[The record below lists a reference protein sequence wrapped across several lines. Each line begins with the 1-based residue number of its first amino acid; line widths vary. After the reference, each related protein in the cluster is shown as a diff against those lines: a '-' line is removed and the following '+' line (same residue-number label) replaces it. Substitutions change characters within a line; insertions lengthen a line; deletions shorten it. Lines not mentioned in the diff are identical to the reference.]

1 MAKFI
6 RVIPWLDE
14 KVFNNQLSKLEKRQ
28 GKINVD
34 IDDSDI
40 NKVTQGINRLN
51 NASNNTNT
59 IFSKLKNTLK
69 DTFSHGKLAMTGY
82 LLALNEINKAG
93 KQAKETIEGLDSVV
107 TDLSIAMNDSRDKAY
122 DYLNTL
128 NRQAK
133 ELKVTTETVAKAS
146 DDWLRSGRTI
156 SETNTLVRDST
167 VLSVLGQIES
177 ADATK
182 YLTAITNAYRL
193 SAEDTIDVVSRLT
206 YVDGLSA
213 SSAGGLAQSL
223 SKTASAAQMAGV
235 EIDALIGYV
244 AAIKDVTQAEDSE
257 IGNALKGIFARFNNI
272 KVSKFIDDETGEA
285 LNDVEKTLDEVGI
298 KMRNVN
304 GSFIDNQI
312 IIDQLGKSWNS
323 FDDTQQRAIATAAA
337 GTHRYNAFIALMQNY
352 DKAVK
357 YAEASLNS
365 SGTALEKY
373 ERSYLDSLEAKQAA
387 LQASFESMIINS
399 DFDEAYSGIIEATT
413 ALVDFINQTNL
424 LKGALTGLT
433 VSGALK
439 GFTVLKSGIME
450 AYVSLNQ
457 FKQALDIT
465 KQANISTQQFDRLLL
480 LTNGLSSSQLKLIVS
495 SKALSLQQKELLLV
509 NSGLSREEAKL
520 QLQTWGLSTAQ
531 TGLITSTVSLK
542 SAMSALKSTMLA
554 NPLIVVAAGISAAT
568 MAWNSYKQKL
578 EEMRQ
583 ATQDATNTY
592 KDSASSIEDYV
603 SKYQDLRQA
612 LIAAKGDEQETYNIK
627 QQLLELQTELNNTYG
642 EEYGRLN
649 LLTSAYEDQ
658 TEAIKA
664 YNAELAKSYLNEN
677 VAGIKDATKQMTKER
692 HYNLSGIMYQGS
704 VEADALREIADKY
717 SSISILEGTD
727 GTFTVH
733 INADAQS
740 ANETINSFM
749 DDLREK
755 AKELGNESLFDD
767 VFTYSSAELNRSQKI
782 LDEFADTYKQ
792 SLMAEIVT
800 DDGRAEIY
808 NQALQAVEQYNDA
821 VAKSENPYDDENV
834 SKARR
839 NLESIKE
846 EIQNNIDEWG
856 KYSAVTDDLFNQ
868 ADTRLIDF
876 NNELKSNKDLLA
888 DMDSLSGYSDV
899 DLKAFNPGDNGAF
912 DRLKKSAEEY
922 DLSVNE
928 LIETL
933 RQFGIIQ
940 DVVESNGESAYQE
953 SILSISSTID
963 QLNTKLK
970 PAMDSLESAWNNIF
984 TDDGFTLENI
994 DLSTFESIKSKLDE
1008 MAELGLEVDTS
1019 SFEDFVT
1026 VLNNTDS
1033 TAERVKDAFDRLATS
1048 IVGAGVSG
1056 IEDFQLLKDTLQE
1069 MGVQNFEMVALEE
1082 LIKNTEALKAAGL
1095 DLVNAT
1101 DVQIQAFA
1109 EEMVSAENAAQAYN
1123 LLLYAK
1129 ELCSLQDMNTA
1140 GEVANL
1146 KTLAENAGITG
1157 NVIIWLTELE
1167 QIYQEIASGLLDPSN
1182 PMAINGKLI
1191 RAAMLKGL
1199 IDGAATEIKF
1209 SGNEVDYKPLT
1220 KTAGKAGKE
1229 AGKEAGKSYKDKL
1242 KDELSG
1248 LGDVLNYIN
1257 DIIGDQIDLLG
1268 DQKDAAVDALNAE
1281 KEAAE
1286 AALQAQIDLVE
1297 AQIDAIEKQIEAKKK
1312 EIDKI
1317 KEAREERQRE
1327 IDLQKKQFE
1336 LLRMQNQKTSLIYK
1350 GEPGQFVYETD
1361 TQGIRDARESLEEAK
1376 ENIYIAGIE
1385 KEISLLEDEISNL
1398 EDVID
1403 SLNNQIEASNK
1414 YYDDLIKSAENYYDG
1429 LIKNLEDYQNRW
1441 KEIGEI
1447 EEQAKIQVKLKE
1459 LGITTEDILN
1469 MSEDAFNSFKQ
1480 QYLAIL
1486 TEMYSGEQD
1495 MIQAIND
1502 VANGIDVTTL
1512 TEGLNQTKENIDN
1525 LNEADFNS
1533 VSTGLNDISDGMGNV
1548 GTSASSA
1555 SESTSSVSSDLQ
1567 EMNTN
1572 AEGLD
1577 TKLSN
1582 ISSALN
1588 DIPTSEKF
1596 NELATSFTNL
1606 GTAIQSVA
1614 DALGI
1619 SGEDSV
1625 SGLVTALTELG
1636 SFSLSGEKGE
1646 GGIIEQFQN
1655 LKTAVDDVTSA
1666 INGGGSTG
1674 ESASATNAPGARTGS
1689 SMGTGNSTAGGGSG
1703 LTGAIKEIGTTT
1715 DETIGSGGENEGTDS
1730 RGSEGEGVLGKFGQF
1745 KSAVEEV
1752 TKAIG
1757 TGEDEESGEEG
1768 ATSLISALQLHY
1780 EKAEETLPEVKNM
1793 FEELLAKILE
1803 CVSALGELAGAM
1815 SALGGEGFA
1824 FGTIGTGFASGTD
1837 PKASFTTTVG
1847 KAFAKGTDRFK
1858 GLDKD
1863 TLALRSEYNQSELT
1877 MYPDGKIELTNSPNL
1892 KVLPKNTKIFNEKQT
1907 QEMLNNK
1914 GTVVGNAYADGNAV
1928 LEKPSR
1934 FDNMRDLQPGDRMYD
1949 LLQKW
1954 NAYFEKNDHSFIEPV
1969 NAIQKNTEE
1978 IARNISNVNTNNIQR
1993 SVNIGD
1999 INITCPG
2006 VTSNEVAKQITTE
2019 LHKQIGG
2026 IALEALQE
2034 SHITR

>member
-1 MAKFI
+1 MIFKTLSEVGRLLESFNI
-6 RVIPWLDE
+6 SSTKVGE
-14 KVFNNQLSKLEKRQ
+14 VFNSLTEAQQKLVLSGNLLTEQQKRIIV
-28 GKINVD
+28 G
-34 IDDSDI
+34 
-40 NKVTQGINRLN
+40 
-51 NASNNTNT
+51 NTNLSMSEAGVIT
-59 IFSKLKNTLK
+59 TTEGVVLSEEKATVS
-69 DTFSHGKLAMTGY
+69 TFSL
-82 LLALNEINKAG
+82 
-93 KQAKETIEGLDSVV
+93 
-107 TDLSIAMNDSRDKAY
+107 
-122 DYLNTL
+122 
-128 NRQAK
+128 
-133 ELKVTTETVAKAS
+133 
-146 DDWLRSGRTI
+146 
-156 SETNTLVRDST
+156 
-167 VLSVLGQIES
+167 
-177 ADATK
+177 
-182 YLTAITNAYRL
+182 
-193 SAEDTIDVVSRLT
+193 
-206 YVDGLSA
+206 
-213 SSAGGLAQSL
+213 SSAFKGLATSL
-223 SKTASAAQMAGV
+223 
-235 EIDALIGYV
+235 
-244 AAIKDVTQAEDSE
+244 
-257 IGNALKGIFARFNNI
+257 GI
-272 KVSKFIDDETGEA
+272 T
-285 LNDVEKTLDEVGI
+285 
-298 KMRNVN
+298 
-304 GSFIDNQI
+304 
-312 IIDQLGKSWNS
+312 
-323 FDDTQQRAIATAAA
+323 
-337 GTHRYNAFIALMQNY
+337 
-352 DKAVK
+352 
-357 YAEASLNS
+357 
-365 SGTALEKY
+365 
-373 ERSYLDSLEAKQAA
+373 
-387 LQASFESMIINS
+387 
-399 DFDEAYSGIIEATT
+399 TT
-413 ALVDFINQTNL
+413 ALGVIT
-424 LKGALTGLT
+424 GALASIAVGAIAYKKWAEYQEELRQSAVDASNTLT
-433 VSGALK
+433 EQTKSVESYVERYKELQTALK
-439 GFTVLKSGIME
+439 
-450 AYVSLNQ
+450 N
-457 FKQALDIT
+457 
-465 KQANISTQQFDRLLL
+465 
-480 LTNGLSSSQLKLIVS
+480 
-495 SKALSLQQKELLLV
+495 
-509 NSGLSREEAKL
+509 
-520 QLQTWGLSTAQ
+520 
-531 TGLITSTVSLK
+531 
-542 SAMSALKSTMLA
+542 
-554 NPLIVVAAGISAAT
+554 
-568 MAWNSYKQKL
+568 
-578 EEMRQ
+578 
-583 ATQDATNTY
+583 
-592 KDSASSIEDYV
+592 
-603 SKYQDLRQA
+603 
-612 LIAAKGDEQETYNIK
+612 AKGDEQAVYSIK
-627 QQLLELQTELNNTYG
+627 QDLLTLQNELNDTFG
-642 EEYGRLN
+642 EEYGKLN
-649 LLTSAYEDQ
+649 LVTDAYKDQ
-658 TEAIKA
+658 TEAIKQ
-664 YNAELAKSYLNEN
+664 YNKELAKSYLNEN
-677 VAGIKDATKQMTKER
+677 ESAINTAKSKMESNN
-692 HYNLSGIMYQGS
+692 HYNLTYTGEILNSDRGS
-704 VEADALREIADKY
+704 ILKEIAESYKDRGV
-717 SSISILEGTD
+717 SILDELGD
-727 GTFTVH
+727 GSYAQFSIH
-733 INADAQS
+733 LNANAEDAQDV
-740 ANETINSFM
+740 INDFM
-749 DDLREK
+749 NDIREK
-755 AKELGNESLFDD
+755 AIELNDEDLFADVLEISSSSLNESKNIINEYGD
-767 VFTYSSAELNRSQKI
+767 I
-782 LDEFADTYKQ
+782 YKKALL
-792 SLMAEIVT
+792 SEIAT
-800 DDGRAEIY
+800 NDGLSNGY
-808 NQALQAVEQYNDA
+808 NQITQAVESYNEAILKSEDPYNDDNVKNA
-821 VAKSENPYDDENV
+821 WNNLQTIKQGIEENV
-834 SKARR
+834 
-839 NLESIKE
+839 
-846 EIQNNIDEWG
+846 DVWG
-856 KYSAVTDDLFNQ
+856 KYESVTTEAFEQANDSAYSFYQTMQNDDSISKLTN
-868 ADTRLIDF
+868 DLRGLSKIDL
-876 NNELKSNKDLLA
+876 ESMASDGA
-888 DMDSLSGYSDV
+888 EDS
-899 DLKAFNPGDNGAF
+899 F
-912 DRLKKSAEEY
+912 DKLCKYANDYGLE
-922 DLSVNE
+922 
-928 LIETL
+928 
-933 RQFGIIQ
+933 IQ
-940 DVVESNGESAYQE
+940 DVIDLLIKLGVIQGQIADESQNPDKTD
-953 SILSISSTID
+953 ILSISSTID
-963 QLNTKLK
+963 ELNTKLK

-984 TDDGFTLENI
+984 TDDGFTLENVDI
-994 DLSTFESIKSKLDE
+994 STFESIKSKLDE
-1008 MAELGLEVDTS
+1008 MSKLGLEVDTS
-1019 SFEDFVT
+1019 SFENFVT
-1026 VLNNTDS
+1026 VLNDTDS
-1033 TAERVKDAFDRLATS
+1033 TAEQVKDAFDDLATS
-1048 IVGAGVSG
+1048 IVDAGVSG

-1082 LIKNTEALKAAGL
+1082 LVKNTEALKAAGL

-1182 PMAINGKLI
+1182 PMGITLKLA

-1220 KTAGKAGKE
+1220 KAAGK

-1533 VSTGLNDISDGMGNV
+1533 VSTGLNDVSDGIGNV

-1555 SESTSSVSSDLQ
+1555 SEGTSSVSSDLQ

-1655 LKTAVDDVTSA
+1655 LKSAVDDVTSA

-1780 EKAEETLPEVKNM
+1780 EKAGETLPEVKNM

-1815 SALGGEGFA
+1815 SSLGGEGFA
-1824 FGTIGTGFASGTD
+1824 FGTVGTGFASGTD

-1847 KAFAKGTDRFK
+1847 KAFAKGTGRFK
-1858 GLDKD
+1858 GLPKD
-1863 TLALRSEYNQSELT
+1863 EKNALRSEYGQPELT
-1877 MYPDGKIELTNSPNL
+1877 VYPDGTTELTTEPTMSD
-1892 KVLPKNTKIFNEKQT
+1892 LPKDTVIFNEEQT
-1907 QEMLNNK
+1907 KRIMSNK
-1914 GTVVGNAYADGNAV
+1914 GTVIGSAYADGNASV
-1928 LEKPSR
+1928 EKSSQ

>member
-1 MAKFI
+1 MIFKT
-6 RVIPWLDE
+6 
-14 KVFNNQLSKLEKRQ
+14 FNSDIDNISSKWGLFGKSFYDVSTDIEKRWN
-28 GKINVD
+28 NVSKTLQSTND
-34 IDDSDI
+34 YTLQNISNAWKMENSNPIKFLADDEVVSVLDRY
-40 NKVTQGINRLN
+40 NKALDSGAEATARFLN
-51 NASNNTNT
+51 SGTGNE
-59 IFSKLKNTLK
+59 FVDGFLK
-69 DTFSHGKLAMTGY
+69 DLDGAPATMDKYDAAMKKATTQQKAFSASTIATKTAV
-82 LLALNEINKAG
+82 LALNVAVSMG
-93 KQAKETIEGLDSVV
+93 
-107 TDLSIAMNDSRDKAY
+107 LSIALTALIKTITEVTRSEENMKDSARELGSEISNNVSSIEGYKKKIEELKGVLSDNSSSFDEVSQARVSLMEIQDELIDKFGTEKNVIEDITEAINGQTEALDELSRKSY
-122 DYLNTL
+122 Y
-128 NRQAK
+128 QAK
-133 ELKVTTETVAKAS
+133 NKFNEKTKGDKLT
-146 DDWLRSGRTI
+146 DWLTYG
-156 SETNTLVRDST
+156 ST
-167 VLSVLGQIES
+167 DDNRIQSKMDKMVSQMENS
-177 ADATK
+177 F
-182 YLTAITNAYRL
+182 YRL
-193 SAEDTIDVVSRLT
+193 
-206 YVDGLSA
+206 
-213 SSAGGLAQSL
+213 
-223 SKTASAAQMAGV
+223 
-235 EIDALIGYV
+235 
-244 AAIKDVTQAEDSE
+244 
-257 IGNALKGIFARFNNI
+257 
-272 KVSKFIDDETGEA
+272 
-285 LNDVEKTLDEVGI
+285 EKTG
-298 KMRNVN
+298 N
-304 GSFIDNQI
+304 
-312 IIDQLGKSWNS
+312 
-323 FDDTQQRAIATAAA
+323 DT
-337 GTHRYNAFIALMQNY
+337 F
-352 DKAVK
+352 
-357 YAEASLNS
+357 
-365 SGTALEKY
+365 
-373 ERSYLDSLEAKQAA
+373 DSLIQ
-387 LQASFESMIINS
+387 
-399 DFDEAYSGIIEATT
+399 
-413 ALVDFINQTNL
+413 
-424 LKGALTGLT
+424 
-433 VSGALK
+433 
-439 GFTVLKSGIME
+439 
-450 AYVSLNQ
+450 
-457 FKQALDIT
+457 
-465 KQANISTQQFDRLLL
+465 NIF
-480 LTNGLSSSQLKLIVS
+480 
-495 SKALSLQQKELLLV
+495 
-509 NSGLSREEAKL
+509 
-520 QLQTWGLSTAQ
+520 GLSTIDDDFYLSGSLKEIQEKLYGIQELSQDFDISTEFENSFTEISNDVDSLLSANQ
-531 TGLITSTVSLK
+531 ELYNQYVLWEKILTNDPNNQYDEQFNLINQAKKIYDDALKANDADAIQSASEKYAKVLSSAINLAMNNYDYDVADYFENIYPEMEQLFGEWKFKLNFEPNTDGLQDKVSIALNGLEGFSSEDILNFSFDTSTQDQIYAYGELNSVAEQYGLTLQQIINLLVQMGLIQ
-542 SAMSALKSTMLA
+542 
-554 NPLIVVAAGISAAT
+554 PE
-568 MAWNSYKQKL
+568 SYQQLVDKFG
-578 EEMRQ
+578 
-583 ATQDATNTY
+583 QDNIN
-592 KDSASSIEDYV
+592 KIAS
-603 SKYQDLRQA
+603 QDLVFAYQIKNVGDMTFEEFQA
-612 LIAAKGDEQETYNIK
+612 
-627 QQLLELQTELNNTYG
+627 
-642 EEYGRLN
+642 
-649 LLTSAYEDQ
+649 
-658 TEAIKA
+658 
-664 YNAELAKSYLNEN
+664 
-677 VAGIKDATKQMTKER
+677 
-692 HYNLSGIMYQGS
+692 
-704 VEADALREIADKY
+704 EI
-717 SSISILEGTD
+717 
-727 GTFTVH
+727 
-733 INADAQS
+733 
-740 ANETINSFM
+740 
-749 DDLREK
+749 
-755 AKELGNESLFDD
+755 
-767 VFTYSSAELNRSQKI
+767 QKI
-782 LDEFADTYKQ
+782 K
-792 SLMAEIVT
+792 
-800 DDGRAEIY
+800 
-808 NQALQAVEQYNDA
+808 
-821 VAKSENPYDDENV
+821 ENR
-834 SKARR
+834 K
-839 NLESIKE
+839 ES
-846 EIQNNIDEWG
+846 
-856 KYSAVTDDLFNQ
+856 
-868 ADTRLIDF
+868 
-876 NNELKSNKDLLA
+876 
-888 DMDSLSGYSDV
+888 V
-899 DLKAFNPGDNGAF
+899 DL
-912 DRLKKSAEEY
+912 
-922 DLSVNE
+922 
-928 LIETL
+928 
-933 RQFGIIQ
+933 
-940 DVVESNGESAYQE
+940 
-953 SILSISSTID
+953 LSISSTID

-994 DLSTFESIKSKLDE
+994 DLSTFEAIKSKLDE

-1019 SFEDFVT
+1019 SFENFVT
-1026 VLNNTDS
+1026 VLNDTDS
-1033 TAERVKDAFDRLATS
+1033 TAKQVKDAFDDLATS
-1048 IVGAGVSG
+1048 IVDAGVSG

-1082 LIKNTEALKAAGL
+1082 LVKNTEALKAAGL

-1220 KTAGKAGKE
+1220 KAAGKAGKD
-1229 AGKEAGKSYKDKL
+1229 AGKSYKDKL

-1297 AQIDAIEKQIEAKKK
+1297 AQIDAIEKQIETKKK

-1414 YYDDLIKSAENYYDG
+1414 YYEDLIKSTENYYDG

-1459 LGITTEDILN
+1459 LGITSEDVLN

-1480 QYLAIL
+1480 QYLSIL

-1582 ISSALN
+1582 ISSALAN
-1588 DIPTSEKF
+1588 MPDGT
-1596 NELATSFTNL
+1596 NLDGLATSFTNL
-1606 GTAIQSVA
+1606 GEAIKSVA
-1614 DALGI
+1614 DVLGV
-1619 SGEDSV
+1619 GEEGTIG
-1625 SGLVTALTELG
+1625 GLVSALSEI
-1636 SFSLSGEKGE
+1636 SNFSLENGEE
-1646 GGIIEQFQN
+1646 GNGIISQFNN
-1655 LKTAVDDVTSA
+1655 LKSAVDDVTSA
-1666 INGGGSTG
+1666 ISGGGTSAQSKDASNSSSPSMSAGNPGTG
-1674 ESASATNAPGARTGS
+1674 EG
-1689 SMGTGNSTAGGGSG
+1689 G
-1703 LTGAIKEIGTTT
+1703 LTGAIDSIKTTT
-1715 DETIGSGGENEGTDS
+1715 DNSLGSGGEKEGTGKENS
-1730 RGSEGEGVLGKFGQF
+1730 GQGEGVIGKFGQF
-1745 KSAVEEV
+1745 KSAVDAV
-1752 TKAIG
+1752 TTAIG
-1757 TGEDEESGEEG
+1757 TGEEGEGEI
-1768 ATSLISALQLHY
+1768 SLIGALQSHY

-1793 FEELLAKILE
+1793 FEELLLSIQA
-1803 CVSALGELAGAM
+1803 CANALGDMGGALSSM
-1815 SALGGEGFA
+1815 SGISVS
-1824 FGTIGTGFASGTD
+1824 TTGVGYSKG
-1837 PKASFTTTVG
+1837 TVG
-1847 KAFAKGTDRFK
+1847 KAFAKGTGKYK
-1858 GLDKD
+1858 GLPKD
-1863 TLALRSEYNQSELT
+1863 EKNALRSEYGQPELT
-1877 MYPDGKIELTNSPNL
+1877 VYPDGTTELTTEPTMSD
-1892 KVLPKNTKIFNEKQT
+1892 LPKDTVIFNEEQT
-1907 QEMLNNK
+1907 KRIMSNK
-1914 GTVVGNAYADGNAV
+1914 GTVIGNAYAEGNATV
-1928 LEKPSR
+1928 EKSSQ

-1949 LLQKW
+1949 MFQKW

>member
-1 MAKFI
+1 MIFKTINTDAKKLTEQFGLLNKSFQDI
-6 RVIPWLDE
+6 KKDFANGLGFKNSLFQTSISKTDYQSLQ
-14 KVFNNQLSKLEKRQ
+14 KFNSA
-28 GKINVD
+28 I
-34 IDDSDI
+34 
-40 NKVTQGINRLN
+40 
-51 NASNNTNT
+51 
-59 IFSKLKNTLK
+59 K
-69 DTFSHGKLAMTGY
+69 DTNDGLTKSQRITKAWNENMTGCSIAAKRMGND
-82 LLALNEINKAG
+82 LITGKKKISDVSNSMKTATASTKALGVAMNVFTNIGFMLAITAITKVVSELAQAQENATQAAKEATETYKSELDSIADYKQRLSELHEELKSGNLSYEETKTKRTELMTIQDELIQKFGTEKGAIESVTEAINGQIDALDNLNE
-93 KQAKETIEGLDSVV
+93 
-107 TDLSIAMNDSRDKAY
+107 KAY
-122 DYLNTL
+122 RDW
-128 NRQAK
+128 
-133 ELKVTTETVAKAS
+133 VAKADEQTFWNKLLPGGKSGLDQAIDYMETEKTVSFMDMQNANLS
-146 DDWLRSGRTI
+146 DELQEIQKEIDKTIQSKYNLEKSFATFNVTGTPDEIRTQLENIRQDYADISKRIFERKKLPSGMWDEYRK
-156 SETNTLVRDST
+156 EVFDSIDE
-167 VLSVLGQIES
+167 VLLKL
-177 ADATK
+177 D
-182 YLTAITNAYRL
+182 
-193 SAEDTIDVVSRLT
+193 
-206 YVDGLSA
+206 DGL
-213 SSAGGLAQSL
+213 
-223 SKTASAAQMAGV
+223 K
-235 EIDALIGYV
+235 
-244 AAIKDVTQAEDSE
+244 K
-257 IGNALKGIFARFNNI
+257 
-272 KVSKFIDDETGEA
+272 
-285 LNDVEKTLDEVGI
+285 
-298 KMRNVN
+298 
-304 GSFIDNQI
+304 
-312 IIDQLGKSWNS
+312 
-323 FDDTQQRAIATAAA
+323 
-337 GTHRYNAFIALMQNY
+337 H
-352 DKAVK
+352 
-357 YAEASLNS
+357 
-365 SGTALEKY
+365 
-373 ERSYLDSLEAKQAA
+373 
-387 LQASFESMIINS
+387 
-399 DFDEAYSGIIEATT
+399 
-413 ALVDFINQTNL
+413 
-424 LKGALTGLT
+424 
-433 VSGALK
+433 
-439 GFTVLKSGIME
+439 
-450 AYVSLNQ
+450 
-457 FKQALDIT
+457 
-465 KQANISTQQFDRLLL
+465 
-480 LTNGLSSSQLKLIVS
+480 
-495 SKALSLQQKELLLV
+495 
-509 NSGLSREEAKL
+509 
-520 QLQTWGLSTAQ
+520 
-531 TGLITSTVSLK
+531 
-542 SAMSALKSTMLA
+542 
-554 NPLIVVAAGISAAT
+554 
-568 MAWNSYKQKL
+568 
-578 EEMRQ
+578 
-583 ATQDATNTY
+583 
-592 KDSASSIEDYV
+592 
-603 SKYQDLRQA
+603 
-612 LIAAKGDEQETYNIK
+612 QETYQTYIEGMIKYDSEYSDEYANI
-627 QQLLELQTELNNTYG
+627 LQK
-642 EEYGRLN
+642 R
-649 LLTSAYEDQ
+649 
-658 TEAIKA
+658 
-664 YNAELAKSYLNEN
+664 AELESAQN
-677 VAGIKDATKQMTKER
+677 
-692 HYNLSGIMYQGS
+692 SGS
-704 VEADALREIADKY
+704 
-717 SSISILEGTD
+717 
-727 GTFTVH
+727 
-733 INADAQS
+733 
-740 ANETINSFM
+740 
-749 DDLREK
+749 
-755 AKELGNESLFDD
+755 
-767 VFTYSSAELNRSQKI
+767 
-782 LDEFADTYKQ
+782 
-792 SLMAEIVT
+792 
-800 DDGRAEIY
+800 
-808 NQALQAVEQYNDA
+808 
-821 VAKSENPYDDENV
+821 
-834 SKARR
+834 
-839 NLESIKE
+839 KE
-846 EIQNNIDEWG
+846 EIQKAKREFMDSINNAIIASDTDENIKKYFESLYPGLQAEFASWSFEFDLDVNKDNISDIANEIG
-856 KYSAVTDDLFNQ
+856 EKYSATDLLDMVNTEGEESFNK
-868 ADTRLIDF
+868 LID
-876 NNELKSNKDLLA
+876 
-888 DMDSLSGYSDV
+888 
-899 DLKAFNPGDNGAF
+899 KAIEYGVCTD
-912 DRLKKSAEEY
+912 KSAEEVQKLI
-922 DLSVNE
+922 DLLVKLEYVQGDIQGSNPTNE
-928 LIETL
+928 IDL
-933 RQFGIIQ
+933 
-940 DVVESNGESAYQE
+940 
-953 SILSISSTID
+953 LSISSTID

-994 DLSTFESIKSKLDE
+994 DLSTFEAIKSKLDE
-1008 MAELGLEVDTS
+1008 MSKLGLEVDTS
-1019 SFEDFVT
+1019 SFENFVT
-1026 VLNNTDS
+1026 VLNDTDS
-1033 TAERVKDAFDRLATS
+1033 TAEQVKDAFDDLATS
-1048 IVGAGVSG
+1048 IVDAGVSG

-1069 MGVQNFEMVALEE
+1069 MGVQNFEIVALEE

-1129 ELCSLQDMNTA
+1129 ELNNLAKMSTA
-1140 GEVANL
+1140 GEVAELQN
-1146 KTLAENAGITG
+1146 LAENAGITG

-1199 IDGAATEIKF
+1199 IDSAATEIKF
-1209 SGNEVDYKPLT
+1209 SGNEVDYKPLAKAAT
-1220 KTAGKAGKE
+1220 KAAGKAGKD
-1229 AGKEAGKSYKDKL
+1229 AGKSYKDKL
-1242 KDELSG
+1242 KDELSSI
-1248 LGDVLNYIN
+1248 GDVLNYIN

-1327 IDLQKKQFE
+1327 IDLQKKQYDF
-1336 LLRMQNQKTSLIYK
+1336 LRMQNQKIGLIYK

-1414 YYDDLIKSAENYYDG
+1414 YYEDLIKSTENYYDG

-1512 TEGLNQTKENIDN
+1512 TGGLNQTKENIDN

-1555 SESTSSVSSDLQ
+1555 SDKTSAVSTDLQ
-1567 EMNTN
+1567 ELSTN
-1572 AEGLD
+1572 ADGLD
-1577 TKLSN
+1577 TKISN
-1582 ISSALN
+1582 ISSALTN
-1588 DIPTSEKF
+1588 MPDGT
-1596 NELATSFTNL
+1596 NLDGLATSFTNL
-1606 GTAIQSVA
+1606 GEAIKSVA

-1655 LKTAVDDVTSA
+1655 LKTAVDEVTSA

-1674 ESASATNAPGARTGS
+1674 ESASATNASGVRTGS
-1689 SMGTGNSTAGGGSG
+1689 SMGTGNSTVGGGSG

-1715 DETIGSGGENEGTDS
+1715 DETIGSGGEGEGTGGKDS
-1730 RGSEGEGVLGKFGQF
+1730 GGEGVLGKFGQF

-1757 TGEDEESGEEG
+1757 TGEEESGEEG

-1780 EKAEETLPEVKNM
+1780 EKAEETLPEVNNM

-1815 SALGGEGFA
+1815 SSLGGEGFA
-1824 FGTIGTGFASGTD
+1824 FGTVGTGFSGGTD

-1914 GTVVGNAYADGNAV
+1914 GTVIGNAYADGNAV
-1928 LEKPSR
+1928 IEKSSR

-1949 LLQKW
+1949 MFQKW

-1978 IARNISNVNTNNIQR
+1978 IARSVSNVNTNNIQR

>member
-28 GKINVD
+28 GKIKVD

-93 KQAKETIEGLDSVV
+93 KQAKETIEELDGAV
-107 TDLSIAMNDSRDKAY
+107 TDLSIAMNGTRREGAE
-122 DYLNTL
+122 YLKTL
-128 NRQAK
+128 NQLAKDLKTSTKSVSDSADTFLRQGKTIA
-133 ELKVTTETVAKAS
+133 ETET
-146 DDWLRSGRTI
+146 LI
-156 SETNTLVRDST
+156 RDSL
-167 VLSVLGQIES
+167 VLSKVGKIES
-177 ADATK
+177 AEASD
-182 YLTAITNAYRL
+182 YLTSALNGYKLEAKDAI
-193 SAEDTIDVVSRLT
+193 SVIDKLT
-206 YVDGLSA
+206 AVDAVSA
-213 SSAGGLAQSL
+213 SEAGGLAL
-223 SKTASAAQMAGV
+223 SMSRTASAADMAGV
-235 EIDALIGYV
+235 SMSKLIGWLAV
-244 AAIKDVTQAEDSE
+244 VKETTRDSDEAVGNMVKSMLSRMNQVRAGKFVDAQTGENLNDMEKVLTKVGIAMRAANGQFISSEKILDELGKRFNEFDSVTQ
-257 IGNALKGIFARFNNI
+257 
-272 KVSKFIDDETGEA
+272 
-285 LNDVEKTLDEVGI
+285 
-298 KMRNVN
+298 
-304 GSFIDNQI
+304 
-312 IIDQLGKSWNS
+312 
-323 FDDTQQRAIATAAA
+323 RAVATALGGTYQYEKVITLLSNYSKSLEYTKVAEESA
-337 GTHRYNAFIALMQNY
+337 G
-352 DKAVK
+352 
-357 YAEASLNS
+357 S
-365 SGTALEKY
+365 SMRKFNE
-373 ERSYLDSLEAKQAA
+373 SYLNSLEAKQAA
-387 LQASFESMIINS
+387 LQASFESMVINS
-399 DFDEAYSGIIEATT
+399 EFDEVYSGIIEATT

-520 QLQTWGLSTAQ
+520 QLQLYGLSTAQ

-554 NPLIVVAAGISAAT
+554 NPFILVTAGISAAT

-627 QQLLELQTELNNTYG
+627 QQLLELQIELNNTYG

-717 SSISILEGTD
+717 SSISILDGTD

-755 AKELGNESLFDD
+755 AKELGNENLFDD

-821 VAKSENPYDDENV
+821 VAKSENPYDDGNV

-963 QLNTKLK
+963 QLNTQLK

-1019 SFEDFVT
+1019 SFENFVT
-1026 VLNNTDS
+1026 VLNDTDS
-1033 TAERVKDAFDRLATS
+1033 TAEQVKDAFDGLATS
-1048 IVGAGVSG
+1048 IVDAGVSG

-1082 LIKNTEALKAAGL
+1082 LVKNTEALKAAGL

-1101 DVQIQAFA
+1101 DVQIQAFV
-1109 EEMVSAENAAQAYN
+1109 EEMVSAENTAQAYN

-1220 KTAGKAGKE
+1220 KAAGKAGKD
-1229 AGKEAGKSYKDKL
+1229 AGKSYKDKL

-1286 AALQAQIDLVE
+1286 AALQAQIDLLE
-1297 AQIDAIEKQIEAKKK
+1297 AQIEGIEAQIEAKEK
-1312 EIDKI
+1312 EIEAI
-1317 KEAREERQRE
+1317 EEARKQRE
-1327 IDLQKKQFE
+1327 LDIAAQKAQYN
-1336 LLRMQNQKTSLIYK
+1336 LARMQSQRTRLIYK
-1350 GEPGQFVYETD
+1350 GEPGQMVYETD
-1361 TQGIRDARESLEEAK
+1361 TQGIRDAREEYDKAQ
-1376 ENIYIAGIE
+1376 ENLKINQIE

-1403 SLNNQIEASNK
+1403 SLNDQIEASNK
-1414 YYDDLIKSAENYYDG
+1414 YYEDLIKSTENYYDG

-1459 LGITTEDILN
+1459 LGITAEDVLN

-1480 QYLAIL
+1480 QYLSIL

-1555 SESTSSVSSDLQ
+1555 SEGTSSVSSDLQ

-1588 DIPTSEKF
+1588 GIPNSERF
-1596 NELATSFTNL
+1596 DELTNSFTNL

-1655 LKTAVDDVTSA
+1655 LKSAVYDVTSA

-1674 ESASATNAPGARTGS
+1674 ESASATNASGARTGS
-1689 SMGTGNSTAGGGSG
+1689 SMGTGNSTTGGGSG

-1715 DETIGSGGENEGTDS
+1715 DETIGSGGEGEGT
-1730 RGSEGEGVLGKFGQF
+1730 GGKESEGEGVLGKFGQF

-1757 TGEDEESGEEG
+1757 TGEEESGEEG

-1780 EKAEETLPEVKNM
+1780 EKAGETLPEVKNM

-1815 SALGGEGFA
+1815 SSLGGEGFA
-1824 FGTIGTGFASGTD
+1824 FGTVGTGFSSGTD

-1847 KAFAKGTDRFK
+1847 KAFAKGTGKYK
-1858 GLDKD
+1858 GLPKD
-1863 TLALRSEYNQSELT
+1863 EKNALRSEYGQPELT
-1877 MYPDGKIELTNSPNL
+1877 VYPDGTTELTTEPTMSD
-1892 KVLPKNTKIFNEKQT
+1892 LPKDTVIFNEEQT
-1907 QEMLNNK
+1907 KRIMSNK
-1914 GTVVGNAYADGNAV
+1914 GTVIGNAYAEGNASV
-1928 LEKPSR
+1928 EKSSR

-1978 IARNISNVNTNNIQR
+1978 IARSVSNVNTNNIQR

-2006 VTSNEVAKQITTE
+2006 VTSNEVAAQVSTE

-2026 IALEALQE
+2026 IALEVLQE

>member
-34 IDDSDI
+34 IDNSGI
-40 NKVTQGINRLN
+40 NKATQGINRLN
-51 NASNNTNT
+51 NVSNNTNT
-59 IFSKLKNTLK
+59 IFGKLKNTLK

-235 EIDALIGYV
+235 EIDTLIGYV

-285 LNDVEKTLDEVGI
+285 LNDVEKTLGEVGI

-337 GTHRYNAFIALMQNY
+337 GTHRYNTFIALMQNY

-373 ERSYLDSLEAKQAA
+373 ERSYLNSLEAKQAA

-399 DFDEAYSGIIEATT
+399 DFDEVYSGIIEATT

-457 FKQALDIT
+457 FKQALNIT

-520 QLQTWGLSTAQ
+520 QLQLYGLSTAQ

-554 NPLIVVAAGISAAT
+554 NTFIIVAASISAAT
-568 MAWNSYKQKL
+568 IAWNSYKQKL

-627 QQLLELQTELNNTYG
+627 QQLLELQIELNNTFG

-717 SSISILEGTD
+717 SSISILD

-755 AKELGNESLFDD
+755 AKELGNENLFDD

-856 KYSAVTDDLFNQ
+856 KYSTVTDDLFNQ

-899 DLKAFNPGDNGAF
+899 DLKAFNPGDNDAF

-940 DVVESNGESAYQE
+940 DVVESDGESAYQE

-984 TDDGFTLENI
+984 TTDKNGKEVFSLDDI

-1019 SFEDFVT
+1019 SFENFVT
-1026 VLNNTDS
+1026 VLNDTDS
-1033 TAERVKDAFDRLATS
+1033 TAEQVKDAFDDLATS
-1048 IVGAGVSG
+1048 IVDAGVSG

-1069 MGVQNFEMVALEE
+1069 MGVQNFEMVAFEE
-1082 LIKNTEALKAAGL
+1082 LVKNTEALKAAGL

-1191 RAAMLKGL
+1191 RATMLKGL

-1220 KTAGKAGKE
+1220 KAAGKAGKD
-1229 AGKEAGKSYKDKL
+1229 AGKSYKDKL
-1242 KDELSG
+1242 KDELSSI
-1248 LGDVLNYIN
+1248 GDVLNYIN

-1327 IDLQKKQFE
+1327 IDLQKKQYD
-1336 LLRMQNQKTSLIYK
+1336 LLRMQNQKIGLIYK
-1350 GEPGQFVYETD
+1350 GEPGQFVYTTSE
-1361 TQGIRDARESLEEAK
+1361 QGIRDSRESLEQAK

-1414 YYDDLIKSAENYYDG
+1414 YYDDLIKSAENY
-1429 LIKNLEDYQNRW
+1429 IVTRF
-1441 KEIGEI
+1441 
-1447 EEQAKIQVKLKE
+1447 VK
-1459 LGITTEDILN
+1459 T
-1469 MSEDAFNSFKQ
+1469 
-1480 QYLAIL
+1480 
-1486 TEMYSGEQD
+1486 
-1495 MIQAIND
+1495 
-1502 VANGIDVTTL
+1502 V
-1512 TEGLNQTKENIDN
+1512 
-1525 LNEADFNS
+1525 
-1533 VSTGLNDISDGMGNV
+1533 
-1548 GTSASSA
+1548 
-1555 SESTSSVSSDLQ
+1555 
-1567 EMNTN
+1567 
-1572 AEGLD
+1572 
-1577 TKLSN
+1577 
-1582 ISSALN
+1582 
-1588 DIPTSEKF
+1588 
-1596 NELATSFTNL
+1596 
-1606 GTAIQSVA
+1606 
-1614 DALGI
+1614 
-1619 SGEDSV
+1619 
-1625 SGLVTALTELG
+1625 
-1636 SFSLSGEKGE
+1636 
-1646 GGIIEQFQN
+1646 
-1655 LKTAVDDVTSA
+1655 
-1666 INGGGSTG
+1666 
-1674 ESASATNAPGARTGS
+1674 
-1689 SMGTGNSTAGGGSG
+1689 
-1703 LTGAIKEIGTTT
+1703 
-1715 DETIGSGGENEGTDS
+1715 
-1730 RGSEGEGVLGKFGQF
+1730 
-1745 KSAVEEV
+1745 
-1752 TKAIG
+1752 
-1757 TGEDEESGEEG
+1757 
-1768 ATSLISALQLHY
+1768 
-1780 EKAEETLPEVKNM
+1780 
-1793 FEELLAKILE
+1793 FE
-1803 CVSALGELAGAM
+1803 
-1815 SALGGEGFA
+1815 
-1824 FGTIGTGFASGTD
+1824 
-1837 PKASFTTTVG
+1837 
-1847 KAFAKGTDRFK
+1847 
-1858 GLDKD
+1858 
-1863 TLALRSEYNQSELT
+1863 
-1877 MYPDGKIELTNSPNL
+1877 
-1892 KVLPKNTKIFNEKQT
+1892 
-1907 QEMLNNK
+1907 
-1914 GTVVGNAYADGNAV
+1914 
-1928 LEKPSR
+1928 
-1934 FDNMRDLQPGDRMYD
+1934 
-1949 LLQKW
+1949 
-1954 NAYFEKNDHSFIEPV
+1954 
-1969 NAIQKNTEE
+1969 
-1978 IARNISNVNTNNIQR
+1978 
-1993 SVNIGD
+1993 
-1999 INITCPG
+1999 
-2006 VTSNEVAKQITTE
+2006 
-2019 LHKQIGG
+2019 
-2026 IALEALQE
+2026 
-2034 SHITR
+2034 

>member
-1 MAKFI
+1 MNGTRREGAKY
-6 RVIPWLDE
+6 L
-14 KVFNNQLSKLEKRQ
+14 KTLNQQAKDLKTTTKSVSDSADTFLRQ
-28 GKINVD
+28 GK
-34 IDDSDI
+34 
-40 NKVTQGINRLN
+40 
-51 NASNNTNT
+51 T
-59 IFSKLKNTLK
+59 I
-69 DTFSHGKLAMTGY
+69 A
-82 LLALNEINKAG
+82 E
-93 KQAKETIEGLDSVV
+93 
-107 TDLSIAMNDSRDKAY
+107 
-122 DYLNTL
+122 
-128 NRQAK
+128 
-133 ELKVTTETVAKAS
+133 TET
-146 DDWLRSGRTI
+146 LI
-156 SETNTLVRDST
+156 RDSL
-167 VLSVLGQIES
+167 VLSKVGKIES
-177 ADATK
+177 AEASD
-182 YLTAITNAYRL
+182 YLTSALNGYKLEAKDAI
-193 SAEDTIDVVSRLT
+193 SVIDKLT
-206 YVDGLSA
+206 AVDAVSA
-213 SSAGGLAQSL
+213 SEAGGLAL
-223 SKTASAAQMAGV
+223 SMSRTASAADMAGV
-235 EIDALIGYV
+235 SMSKLIGWLAV
-244 AAIKDVTQAEDSE
+244 VKETTRDSDE
-257 IGNALKGIFARFNNI
+257 AVGNMVKSMLSRMNQVRAG
-272 KVSKFIDDETGEA
+272 KFVDAETGEN
-285 LNDVEKTLDEVGI
+285 LNDMEKVLTKVGIAMRAANGQFISSEKILDE
-298 KMRNVN
+298 
-304 GSFIDNQI
+304 
-312 IIDQLGKSWNS
+312 LGKRFNE
-323 FDDTQQRAIATAAA
+323 FDSVTQRAVATALGGTYQYEKVITLLSNYSKSLEYTKVAEESA
-337 GTHRYNAFIALMQNY
+337 G
-352 DKAVK
+352 
-357 YAEASLNS
+357 S
-365 SGTALEKY
+365 SMRKFNE
-373 ERSYLDSLEAKQAA
+373 SYLDSLEAKQAA

-520 QLQTWGLSTAQ
+520 QLQLYGLSTAQ

-554 NPLIVVAAGISAAT
+554 NPFILVTAGISAAT

-627 QQLLELQTELNNTYG
+627 EQLLELQTELNNTYG

-717 SSISILEGTD
+717 SSISILDGTD

-755 AKELGNESLFDD
+755 AKELGNENLFDD
-767 VFTYSSAELNRSQKI
+767 VYTYSSAELNRSQKI

-899 DLKAFNPGDNGAF
+899 ELKAFNPGDNSAF
-912 DRLKKSAEEY
+912 DRLKKSAKEY

-963 QLNTKLK
+963 QLNTQLK

-1008 MAELGLEVDTS
+1008 MSKLGLEVDMS

-1026 VLNNTDS
+1026 VLNDTDS
-1033 TAERVKDAFDRLATS
+1033 TAEQVKDAFDDLATS
-1048 IVGAGVSG
+1048 IVDAGVSG

-1082 LIKNTEALKAAGL
+1082 LVKNTEALNEALKNAGITMD
-1095 DLVNAT
+1095 DLVVKTEDGSIVAS
-1101 DVQIQAFA
+1101 DAAKAFA
-1109 EEMVSAENAAQAYN
+1109 EEMVGAENAAQAYN

-1129 ELCSLQDMNTA
+1129 ELNNLAKMSTA
-1140 GEVANL
+1140 GEVAELQN
-1146 KTLAENAGITG
+1146 LAERAGVTG
-1157 NVIIWLTELE
+1157 EIIQWLTRL
-1167 QIYQEIASGLLDPSN
+1167 QLVYQQVANRTLDPQTIQDYVFEAKELTAKIQN
-1182 PMAINGKLI
+1182 
-1191 RAAMLKGL
+1191 
-1199 IDGAATEIKF
+1199 AATEVKF

-1220 KTAGKAGKE
+1220 KAAGK

-1297 AQIDAIEKQIEAKKK
+1297 TQIDAIEKQIEAKKK

-1715 DETIGSGGENEGTDS
+1715 DETIGSGGEGEGTDS

-1815 SALGGEGFA
+1815 SSLGGEGFA

-1847 KAFAKGTDRFK
+1847 KAFAKGTGRFK
-1858 GLDKD
+1858 GLPKD
-1863 TLALRSEYNQSELT
+1863 EKNALRSEYGQPELT
-1877 MYPDGKIELTNSPNL
+1877 VYPDGTTELTTEPTMSD
-1892 KVLPKNTKIFNEKQT
+1892 LPKDTVVFNEEQT
-1907 QEMLNNK
+1907 KRIMSNK
-1914 GTVVGNAYADGNAV
+1914 GTVIGNAYAEGNATV
-1928 LEKPSR
+1928 EKSSQ

-1978 IARNISNVNTNNIQR
+1978 IARSVSNVNTNNIQR

-2006 VTSNEVAKQITTE
+2006 VTSNEVAAQVSTE

-2026 IALEALQE
+2026 IALEVLQE

>member
-1 MAKFI
+1 MIFKTINTDAKKLTEQFGLLNKSFQDI
-6 RVIPWLDE
+6 KKDFANGLGFKNSLFQTSISKTDYQSLQKFNSAIKDTNDGLTKSQRITKAWNENMTGCSIAAKRMGNDLITGKKKISDVSNSMKTATASTKALGVAMNVFTNIGFMLAITAITKVVSELAQAQENATQAAKEATETYKSELDSIADYKQRLSELHEELKSGNLSYEETKTKRTELMTIQDELIQKFGTE
-14 KVFNNQLSKLEKRQ
+14 KGAIESVTEAINGQIDALDNLNEKAYRDWVAKADEQTFWNKLLPGGKSGLDQAIDYMETEKTVSFMNMQNANLSDELQEIQKEIDKTIQSKYNLEKSFATFNVTGKPDEIKEQLDNILQDYMDLSKDIFTEKGIDSSLWDDYR
-28 GKINVD
+28 KEVVD
-34 IDDSDI
+34 S
-40 NKVTQGINRLN
+40 
-51 NASNNTNT
+51 
-59 IFSKLKNTLK
+59 
-69 DTFSHGKLAMTGY
+69 
-82 LLALNEINKAG
+82 INKAKNEVDKG
-93 KQAKETIEGLDSVV
+93 LNEHQETYKTYIEGL
-107 TDLSIAMNDSRDKAY
+107 I
-122 DYLNTL
+122 
-128 NRQAK
+128 
-133 ELKVTTETVAKAS
+133 
-146 DDWLRSGRTI
+146 
-156 SETNTLVRDST
+156 
-167 VLSVLGQIES
+167 
-177 ADATK
+177 K
-182 YLTAITNAYRL
+182 Y
-193 SAEDTIDVVSRLT
+193 
-206 YVDGLSA
+206 
-213 SSAGGLAQSL
+213 
-223 SKTASAAQMAGV
+223 
-235 EIDALIGYV
+235 
-244 AAIKDVTQAEDSE
+244 DSE
-257 IGNALKGIFARFNNI
+257 Y
-272 KVSKFIDDETGEA
+272 SDE
-285 LNDVEKTLDEVGI
+285 
-298 KMRNVN
+298 
-304 GSFIDNQI
+304 
-312 IIDQLGKSWNS
+312 
-323 FDDTQQRAIATAAA
+323 
-337 GTHRYNAFIALMQNY
+337 Y
-352 DKAVK
+352 
-357 YAEASLNS
+357 
-365 SGTALEKY
+365 
-373 ERSYLDSLEAKQAA
+373 
-387 LQASFESMIINS
+387 
-399 DFDEAYSGIIEATT
+399 
-413 ALVDFINQTNL
+413 
-424 LKGALTGLT
+424 
-433 VSGALK
+433 
-439 GFTVLKSGIME
+439 
-450 AYVSLNQ
+450 
-457 FKQALDIT
+457 
-465 KQANISTQQFDRLLL
+465 ANILQKRAELESTQ
-480 LTNGLSSSQLKLIVS
+480 
-495 SKALSLQQKELLLV
+495 
-509 NSGLSREEAKL
+509 NSG
-520 QLQTWGLSTAQ
+520 
-531 TGLITSTVSLK
+531 
-542 SAMSALKSTMLA
+542 
-554 NPLIVVAAGISAAT
+554 N
-568 MAWNSYKQKL
+568 
-578 EEMRQ
+578 
-583 ATQDATNTY
+583 
-592 KDSASSIEDYV
+592 
-603 SKYQDLRQA
+603 
-612 LIAAKGDEQETYNIK
+612 
-627 QQLLELQTELNNTYG
+627 
-642 EEYGRLN
+642 
-649 LLTSAYEDQ
+649 
-658 TEAIKA
+658 
-664 YNAELAKSYLNEN
+664 
-677 VAGIKDATKQMTKER
+677 
-692 HYNLSGIMYQGS
+692 
-704 VEADALREIADKY
+704 
-717 SSISILEGTD
+717 
-727 GTFTVH
+727 
-733 INADAQS
+733 
-740 ANETINSFM
+740 
-749 DDLREK
+749 
-755 AKELGNESLFDD
+755 
-767 VFTYSSAELNRSQKI
+767 
-782 LDEFADTYKQ
+782 
-792 SLMAEIVT
+792 
-800 DDGRAEIY
+800 
-808 NQALQAVEQYNDA
+808 
-821 VAKSENPYDDENV
+821 
-834 SKARR
+834 
-839 NLESIKE
+839 KE
-846 EIQNNIDEWG
+846 EIQKARQAFMDAINKGVEESDSNENIRKYFESLYPELQSEFSDWAFEFDLKANVKG
-856 KYSAVTDDLFNQ
+856 LNDVANEIGEKYSATDLLDMVNTEGTQEGEESFNK
-868 ADTRLIDF
+868 LID
-876 NNELKSNKDLLA
+876 
-888 DMDSLSGYSDV
+888 
-899 DLKAFNPGDNGAF
+899 KAIEYGVCTD
-912 DRLKKSAEEY
+912 KSAEEVQKLI
-922 DLSVNE
+922 DLLVKLEYVQGDIQGSNPTNE
-928 LIETL
+928 IEL
-933 RQFGIIQ
+933 
-940 DVVESNGESAYQE
+940 
-953 SILSISSTID
+953 LSISSTID
-963 QLNTKLK
+963 ELNTKLK

-994 DLSTFESIKSKLDE
+994 DLSTFEAIKSKLDE
-1008 MAELGLEVDTS
+1008 MSKLGLEVDTS
-1019 SFEDFVT
+1019 SFENFVT
-1026 VLNNTDS
+1026 VLNDTDS
-1033 TAERVKDAFDRLATS
+1033 TAEQVKDAFDRLATS
-1048 IVGAGVSG
+1048 IVDAGVSG

-1129 ELCSLQDMNTA
+1129 ELNNLAKMSTA
-1140 GEVANL
+1140 GEVAELQN
-1146 KTLAENAGITG
+1146 LAERAGVTG
-1157 NVIIWLTELE
+1157 EIIQWLTRL
-1167 QIYQEIASGLLDPSN
+1167 QLVYQQVANRTLDPQTIQDYVFEAKELTAKIQN
-1182 PMAINGKLI
+1182 
-1191 RAAMLKGL
+1191 
-1199 IDGAATEIKF
+1199 AATEVKF

-1220 KTAGKAGKE
+1220 KAAGKAGKE
-1229 AGKEAGKSYKDKL
+1229 AGKEAGESYKDKL

-1286 AALQAQIDLVE
+1286 AALQAQIDLLE
-1297 AQIDAIEKQIEAKKK
+1297 AQIDGIEAQIEAKEK
-1312 EIDKI
+1312 EIEAI
-1317 KEAREERQRE
+1317 EEARKQRE
-1327 IDLQKKQFE
+1327 LDIAAQKAQYDLA
-1336 LLRMQNQKTSLIYK
+1336 RMQSQRTRLIYK
-1350 GEPGQFVYETD
+1350 GEPGQMVYETD
-1361 TQGIRDARESLEEAK
+1361 TQGIRDAREEYDKAQ
-1376 ENIYIAGIE
+1376 ENLKINQIE

-1403 SLNNQIEASNK
+1403 SLNDQIEASNK
-1414 YYDDLIKSAENYYDG
+1414 YYEDLIKSTENYYDG

-1459 LGITTEDILN
+1459 LGITTEDVLN

-1480 QYLAIL
+1480 QYLSIL

-1502 VANGIDVTTL
+1502 VANGIDLTAL

-1525 LNEADFNS
+1525 LNGADFNS
-1533 VSTGLNDISDGMGNV
+1533 VSTGLNDVSDGIGNV

-1555 SESTSSVSSDLQ
+1555 SEGTSSVSSDLQ

-1625 SGLVTALTELG
+1625 SGLVTALTELS

-1655 LKTAVDDVTSA
+1655 LKTAVDEVTSA

-1674 ESASATNAPGARTGS
+1674 ESASATNASGTRTGS

-1715 DETIGSGGENEGTDS
+1715 DETIGSGGEGEGT
-1730 RGSEGEGVLGKFGQF
+1730 GGKESEGEGVLGKFGQF

-1757 TGEDEESGEEG
+1757 TGEEESGEEG

-1780 EKAEETLPEVKNM
+1780 EKAGETLPEVKNM

-1815 SALGGEGFA
+1815 SSLGGEGFA
-1824 FGTIGTGFASGTD
+1824 FGTVGTGFASGTD

>member
-1 MAKFI
+1 MKILDTMNVGTVGLNVGNIQAYQSAIKGLSAEQAVFALATKGANAAQIEEIMTTETATLAKGTYTQADVQAAMAKHGLATASAILTVEQQKEITNSGLLSAEKMAEMASVLGLTTAENGSLVSKKALNAEMVKQQLESIGIVGTTQAQIMSILGLATAETGAVAGTNLLTASFAKLWA
-6 RVIPWLDE
+6 VISAHPIGAIITAVGALA
-14 KVFNNQLSKLEKRQ
+14 VGVVSA
-28 GKINVD
+28 I
-34 IDDSDI
+34 
-40 NKVTQGINRLN
+40 
-51 NASNNTNT
+51 NASN
-59 IFSKLKNTLK
+59 K
-69 DTFSHGKLAMTGY
+69 
-82 LLALNEINKAG
+82 
-93 KQAKETIEGLDSVV
+93 AKEEARQTAIELTNAYIQEKNSLDSQ
-107 TDLSIAMNDSRDKAY
+107 IEKY
-122 DYLNTL
+122 
-128 NRQAK
+128 K
-133 ELKVTTETVAKAS
+133 ELKETLDKGNLS
-146 DDWLRSGRTI
+146 TDETRSI
-156 SETNTLVRDST
+156 KEQL
-167 VLSVLGQIES
+167 LGIQESLIES
-177 ADATK
+177 YGSEASNIDLVNGKYREQLGLLNELSKEKATDYVTENRDVFADAK
-182 YLTAITNAYRL
+182 
-193 SAEDTIDVVSRLT
+193 E
-206 YVDGLSA
+206 
-213 SSAGGLAQSL
+213 
-223 SKTASAAQMAGV
+223 
-235 EIDALIGYV
+235 
-244 AAIKDVTQAEDSE
+244 
-257 IGNALKGIFARFNNI
+257 
-272 KVSKFIDDETGEA
+272 
-285 LNDVEKTLDEVGI
+285 
-298 KMRNVN
+298 
-304 GSFIDNQI
+304 
-312 IIDQLGKSWNS
+312 
-323 FDDTQQRAIATAAA
+323 
-337 GTHRYNAFIALMQNY
+337 
-352 DKAVK
+352 
-357 YAEASLNS
+357 
-365 SGTALEKY
+365 ALEKIRTY
-373 ERSYLDSLEAKQAA
+373 DIGTILSWNNILPKTEEQQA
-387 LQASFESMIINS
+387 L
-399 DFDEAYSGIIEATT
+399 
-413 ALVDFINQTNL
+413 LDFIESYSDLFEITTTGSTSYGGANYDVRNL
-424 LKGALTGLT
+424 KINATVEDADNIMHQFAKDLEKYANENNIDVTGIL
-433 VSGALK
+433 
-439 GFTVLKSGIME
+439 E
-450 AYVSLNQ
+450 
-457 FKQALDIT
+457 
-465 KQANISTQQFDRLLL
+465 NIS
-480 LTNGLSSSQLKLIVS
+480 GQLK
-495 SKALSLQQKELLLV
+495 KTWTDELT
-509 NSGLSREEAKL
+509 EYK
-520 QLQTWGLSTAQ
+520 
-531 TGLITSTVSLK
+531 TV
-542 SAMSALKSTMLA
+542 
-554 NPLIVVAAGISAAT
+554 
-568 MAWNSYKQKL
+568 Y
-578 EEMRQ
+578 
-583 ATQDATNTY
+583 
-592 KDSASSIEDYV
+592 
-603 SKYQDLRQA
+603 
-612 LIAAKGDEQETYNIK
+612 
-627 QQLLELQTELNNTYG
+627 
-642 EEYGRLN
+642 
-649 LLTSAYEDQ
+649 
-658 TEAIKA
+658 
-664 YNAELAKSYLNEN
+664 
-677 VAGIKDATKQMTKER
+677 
-692 HYNLSGIMYQGS
+692 
-704 VEADALREIADKY
+704 
-717 SSISILEGTD
+717 
-727 GTFTVH
+727 
-733 INADAQS
+733 
-740 ANETINSFM
+740 
-749 DDLREK
+749 
-755 AKELGNESLFDD
+755 
-767 VFTYSSAELNRSQKI
+767 
-782 LDEFADTYKQ
+782 DEFMK
-792 SLMAEIVT
+792 AEIV
-800 DDGRAEIY
+800 R
-808 NQALQAVEQYNDA
+808 ND
-821 VAKSENPYDDENV
+821 
-834 SKARR
+834 
-839 NLESIKE
+839 
-846 EIQNNIDEWG
+846 
-856 KYSAVTDDLFNQ
+856 
-868 ADTRLIDF
+868 
-876 NNELKSNKDLLA
+876 
-888 DMDSLSGYSDV
+888 
-899 DLKAFNPGDNGAF
+899 
-912 DRLKKSAEEY
+912 
-922 DLSVNE
+922 
-928 LIETL
+928 TL
-933 RQFGIIQ
+933 RPL
-940 DVVESNGESAYQE
+940 YQE
-953 SILSISSTID
+953 SIKAVEDYNNALSTGKGVEEAKANLDSVQQSVQNATGELEGSQDVFDGIYDGINKDAEAAYNLGQAFANDKTVQEYAEQLRGLLDIDLQAINFDDTVEQPGEKAFTALIDYLGYTREEAQKLIDKLVELGYVQGDIQGSTPTNEIDLLSISSTID
-963 QLNTKLK
+963 QLNTQLK

-994 DLSTFESIKSKLDE
+994 DLSTFEAIKSKLDE
-1008 MAELGLEVDTS
+1008 MSKLGLEVDMS

-1026 VLNNTDS
+1026 VLNDTDS
-1033 TAERVKDAFDRLATS
+1033 TAEQVKDAFDDLATS
-1048 IVGAGVSG
+1048 IVDAGVSG

-1069 MGVQNFEMVALEE
+1069 MGVQNFEMVAFEE
-1082 LIKNTEALKAAGL
+1082 LVKNTETLKAAGL

-1129 ELCSLQDMNTA
+1129 ELNNLAKMSTA
-1140 GEVANL
+1140 GEVAELQN
-1146 KTLAENAGITG
+1146 LAERAGVTG
-1157 NVIIWLTELE
+1157 DIIQWLTRL
-1167 QIYQEIASGLLDPSN
+1167 QLVYQQVANRTLDPQTIQDYVFEAKELTAKIQN
-1182 PMAINGKLI
+1182 
-1191 RAAMLKGL
+1191 
-1199 IDGAATEIKF
+1199 AATEVKF

-1220 KTAGKAGKE
+1220 KAAGKAGKE
-1229 AGKEAGKSYKDKL
+1229 AGESYKDKL

-1361 TQGIRDARESLEEAK
+1361 TQGIRDARESLAEAK

-1414 YYDDLIKSAENYYDG
+1414 YYEDLIKSTENYYDG

-1459 LGITTEDILN
+1459 LGITAEDVLN

-1480 QYLAIL
+1480 QYLSIL

-1502 VANGIDVTTL
+1502 VANGIDLTAL

-1525 LNEADFNS
+1525 LNGADFNS
-1533 VSTGLNDISDGMGNV
+1533 VSTGLNDVSDGMGNV

-1555 SESTSSVSSDLQ
+1555 SEGTSSVSSDLQ

-1588 DIPTSEKF
+1588 GIPNSERF
-1596 NELATSFTNL
+1596 DELTTSFTNL

-1625 SGLVTALTELG
+1625 SGLVTALTELS

-1655 LKTAVDDVTSA
+1655 LKTAVDEVTSA

-1674 ESASATNAPGARTGS
+1674 ESASATNASGARTGS

-1780 EKAEETLPEVKNM
+1780 EKAGETLPEVKNM

-1815 SALGGEGFA
+1815 SSLGGEGFA
-1824 FGTIGTGFASGTD
+1824 FGTVGTGFASGTD

-1847 KAFAKGTDRFK
+1847 KAFAKGAGRFK
-1858 GLDKD
+1858 GLPKD
-1863 TLALRSEYNQSELT
+1863 EKNALRSEYGQPELT
-1877 MYPDGKIELTNSPNL
+1877 VYPDGTTELTTEPTMSD
-1892 KVLPKNTKIFNEKQT
+1892 LPKDTVIFNEEQT
-1907 QEMLNNK
+1907 KRIMSNK
-1914 GTVVGNAYADGNAV
+1914 GTVIGNAYAEGNATV
-1928 LEKPSR
+1928 EKSSQ

-1969 NAIQKNTEE
+1969 NAIQKNTDE
-1978 IARNISNVNTNNIQR
+1978 IARSVSNVNTNNIQR

-2026 IALEALQE
+2026 IALEVLQE

>member
-14 KVFNNQLSKLEKRQ
+14 KFFNSQLSKLEKRQ
-28 GKINVD
+28 GKIKVD

-93 KQAKETIEGLDSVV
+93 KQAKETIKELDSVV

-399 DFDEAYSGIIEATT
+399 EFDEVYSGIIEATT

-509 NSGLSREEAKL
+509 NSGLGREEVKL
-520 QLQTWGLSTAQ
+520 QLQTYGLSTAQ

-554 NPLIVVAAGISAAT
+554 NPFILVTAGISAAT
-568 MAWNSYKQKL
+568 MAWNSYEQKL

-717 SSISILEGTD
+717 SSISILDGTD

-755 AKELGNESLFDD
+755 AKELGNENLFDD
-767 VFTYSSAELNRSQKI
+767 VYTYSSAELNRSQKI

-899 DLKAFNPGDNGAF
+899 DLKAFNPGDNDAF

-1019 SFEDFVT
+1019 SFENFVT
-1026 VLNNTDS
+1026 VLNDTDS
-1033 TAERVKDAFDRLATS
+1033 TAEQVKDAFDDLATS
-1048 IVGAGVSG
+1048 IVDAGVSG

-1082 LIKNTEALKAAGL
+1082 LVKNTEALKAAGL

-1129 ELCSLQDMNTA
+1129 ELNNLAKMSTA
-1140 GEVANL
+1140 GEVAELQN
-1146 KTLAENAGITG
+1146 LAERAGVTG
-1157 NVIIWLTELE
+1157 DIIQWLTRL
-1167 QIYQEIASGLLDPSN
+1167 QLVYQQVANRTLDPQTIQDYVFEAKELTAKIQN
-1182 PMAINGKLI
+1182 
-1191 RAAMLKGL
+1191 
-1199 IDGAATEIKF
+1199 AATEVKF

-1220 KTAGKAGKE
+1220 KAAGKAGKD
-1229 AGKEAGKSYKDKL
+1229 AGKSYKDKL
-1242 KDELSG
+1242 KDELSSI
-1248 LGDVLNYIN
+1248 GDVLNYIN

-1317 KEAREERQRE
+1317 KEAREERKRE
-1327 IDLQKKQFE
+1327 IDLQKKQYD
-1336 LLRMQNQKTSLIYK
+1336 LLRMQNQKIGLIYK
-1350 GEPGQFVYETD
+1350 GEPGQFVYTTSE
-1361 TQGIRDARESLEEAK
+1361 QGIRDARESLEEAK

-1555 SESTSSVSSDLQ
+1555 SEGTSSVSSDLQ

-1588 DIPTSEKF
+1588 GIPNSERF
-1596 NELATSFTNL
+1596 DELTNSFTNL

-1625 SGLVTALTELG
+1625 SGLVTALTELS

-1655 LKTAVDDVTSA
+1655 LKTAVDEVTSA

-1674 ESASATNAPGARTGS
+1674 ESASATNASGARTGS
-1689 SMGTGNSTAGGGSG
+1689 SMGTGNSTTGGGSG

-1715 DETIGSGGENEGTDS
+1715 DETIGSGGEGEGTGGKDS
-1730 RGSEGEGVLGKFGQF
+1730 GGEGVLGKFGQF

-1757 TGEDEESGEEG
+1757 TGEEESGEEG

-1780 EKAEETLPEVKNM
+1780 EKAGETLPEVKNM

-1815 SALGGEGFA
+1815 SSIGGEGFA
-1824 FGTIGTGFASGTD
+1824 FGTVGAGFASGTD

-1847 KAFAKGTDRFK
+1847 KAFAKGTGMFK
-1858 GLDKD
+1858 GLPKD
-1863 TLALRSEYNQSELT
+1863 EKNALRSEYGQPELT
-1877 MYPDGKIELTNSPNL
+1877 VYPDGTTELTTEPTMSD
-1892 KVLPKNTKIFNEKQT
+1892 LPKDTVIFNEEQT
-1907 QEMLNNK
+1907 KRIMSNK
-1914 GTVVGNAYADGNAV
+1914 GTIVGNAYADGNAV

-1949 LLQKW
+1949 MFQKW

-1978 IARNISNVNTNNIQR
+1978 IARSVSNVNTNNIQR

>member
-28 GKINVD
+28 WKINVD
-34 IDDSDI
+34 IDNSGI
-40 NKVTQGINRLN
+40 NKATQGINRLN

-93 KQAKETIEGLDSVV
+93 KQAKETIKELDGAV
-107 TDLSIAMNDSRDKAY
+107 TDLSIAMNGTRREGAE
-122 DYLNTL
+122 YLKTL
-128 NRQAK
+128 NQQAK
-133 ELKVTTETVAKAS
+133 DLKTTTKSVSDSADTFLRQGKTIAETET
-146 DDWLRSGRTI
+146 LI
-156 SETNTLVRDST
+156 RDSL
-167 VLSVLGQIES
+167 VLSKVGKIES
-177 ADATK
+177 AEASD
-182 YLTAITNAYRL
+182 YLTSALNGYKLEAKDAI
-193 SAEDTIDVVSRLT
+193 SVIDKLT
-206 YVDGLSA
+206 AVDAVSA
-213 SSAGGLAQSL
+213 SEAGGLAL
-223 SKTASAAQMAGV
+223 SMSRTASAADMAGV
-235 EIDALIGYV
+235 SMSKLIGWLAV
-244 AAIKDVTQAEDSE
+244 VKETTRDSDE
-257 IGNALKGIFARFNNI
+257 AVGNMVKSMLSRMGQVRAG
-272 KVSKFIDDETGEA
+272 KFVDAETGES
-285 LNDVEKTLDEVGI
+285 LNDMEKVLTRVGIAMRAANGQFISSEKILDE
-298 KMRNVN
+298 
-304 GSFIDNQI
+304 
-312 IIDQLGKSWNS
+312 LGKRFNE
-323 FDDTQQRAIATAAA
+323 FDSVTQRAVATALGGTYQYEKVITLLSNYSKSLEYTKVAEESA
-337 GTHRYNAFIALMQNY
+337 G
-352 DKAVK
+352 
-357 YAEASLNS
+357 S
-365 SGTALEKY
+365 SMRKFNE
-373 ERSYLDSLEAKQAA
+373 SYLNSLEAKQAA

-554 NPLIVVAAGISAAT
+554 NPLIVVAAGISTAT

-717 SSISILEGTD
+717 SSISILDGTD

-755 AKELGNESLFDD
+755 AKELGNENLFDD
-767 VFTYSSAELNRSQKI
+767 VYTYSSAELNRSQKI

-876 NNELKSNKDLLA
+876 NNELKSNKDLLS
-888 DMDSLSGYSDV
+888 DMNSLSGYSDV
-899 DLKAFNPGDNGAF
+899 DLKAFNPGDNDAF

-933 RQFGIIQ
+933 RQFGVIQ

-1008 MAELGLEVDTS
+1008 MSKLGLEVDTS

-1033 TAERVKDAFDRLATS
+1033 TAEQVKDAFDRLATS

-1101 DVQIQAFA
+1101 DVQIQAFV

-1129 ELCSLQDMNTA
+1129 ELNNLAKMSTA
-1140 GEVANL
+1140 EEVAELQN
-1146 KTLAENAGITG
+1146 LAERAGVTG
-1157 NVIIWLTELE
+1157 EIIQWLTRL
-1167 QIYQEIASGLLDPSN
+1167 QLVYQQVANRTLDPQTIQDYVFEAKELTAKIQN
-1182 PMAINGKLI
+1182 
-1191 RAAMLKGL
+1191 
-1199 IDGAATEIKF
+1199 AATEVKF

-1220 KTAGKAGKE
+1220 KAAGKAGKD
-1229 AGKEAGKSYKDKL
+1229 AGKSYKDKL
-1242 KDELSG
+1242 KDELSSI
-1248 LGDVLNYIN
+1248 GDVLNYIN

-1414 YYDDLIKSAENYYDG
+1414 YYEDLIKSTENYYDG

-1655 LKTAVDDVTSA
+1655 LKSAVDDVTSA

-1780 EKAEETLPEVKNM
+1780 EKAGETLPEVKNM

-1815 SALGGEGFA
+1815 SSLGGEGFA
-1824 FGTIGTGFASGTD
+1824 FGTVGTGFASGTD

-1847 KAFAKGTDRFK
+1847 KAFAKGTGRFK
-1858 GLDKD
+1858 GLPKD
-1863 TLALRSEYNQSELT
+1863 EKNALRSEYGQPELT
-1877 MYPDGKIELTNSPNL
+1877 VYPDGTTELTTEPTMSD
-1892 KVLPKNTKIFNEKQT
+1892 LPKDTVIFNEEQT
-1907 QEMLNNK
+1907 KRIMSNK
-1914 GTVVGNAYADGNAV
+1914 GTVIGSAYAEGNASV
-1928 LEKPSR
+1928 EKSSQ

-1954 NAYFEKNDHSFIEPV
+1954 NAYFEKNDHSFVEPV

>member
-1 MAKFI
+1 MIFKTFNSDIDSISSKWGVFGKSFNDISTSIENRWNNVSNTLQATNDYTISNIVNAWKSVNGNSISFLADDESIAILNQYNKALDSGAEATAKF
-6 RVIPWLDE
+6 LNAGTGNE
-14 KVFNNQLSKLEKRQ
+14 FM
-28 GKINVD
+28 
-34 IDDSDI
+34 DS
-40 NKVTQGINRLN
+40 
-51 NASNNTNT
+51 
-59 IFSKLKNTLK
+59 FLK
-69 DTFSHGKLAMTGY
+69 DLDGAPATMDKYDVAMKKATTQQKAFSASTIATKTAV
-82 LLALNEINKAG
+82 LALNVAVSMG
-93 KQAKETIEGLDSVV
+93 
-107 TDLSIAMNDSRDKAY
+107 LSIALTALIKTITEVTRSEENMKDSARELGSEISNNVSSIEGYKKKIEELKGVLSDNSSSFDEVSQARVSLMEIQDELIDKFGTEKNVIEDITEAINGQTEALDELSRKSY
-122 DYLNTL
+122 Y
-128 NRQAK
+128 QAK
-133 ELKVTTETVAKAS
+133 NKFNEKTKGDKLT
-146 DDWLRSGRTI
+146 DWLTYG
-156 SETNTLVRDST
+156 ST
-167 VLSVLGQIES
+167 DDNRIQSKMDKMVSQMENS
-177 ADATK
+177 F
-182 YLTAITNAYRL
+182 YRL
-193 SAEDTIDVVSRLT
+193 
-206 YVDGLSA
+206 
-213 SSAGGLAQSL
+213 
-223 SKTASAAQMAGV
+223 
-235 EIDALIGYV
+235 
-244 AAIKDVTQAEDSE
+244 
-257 IGNALKGIFARFNNI
+257 
-272 KVSKFIDDETGEA
+272 
-285 LNDVEKTLDEVGI
+285 EKTG
-298 KMRNVN
+298 N
-304 GSFIDNQI
+304 
-312 IIDQLGKSWNS
+312 
-323 FDDTQQRAIATAAA
+323 DT
-337 GTHRYNAFIALMQNY
+337 F
-352 DKAVK
+352 
-357 YAEASLNS
+357 
-365 SGTALEKY
+365 
-373 ERSYLDSLEAKQAA
+373 DSLIQ
-387 LQASFESMIINS
+387 
-399 DFDEAYSGIIEATT
+399 
-413 ALVDFINQTNL
+413 
-424 LKGALTGLT
+424 
-433 VSGALK
+433 
-439 GFTVLKSGIME
+439 
-450 AYVSLNQ
+450 
-457 FKQALDIT
+457 
-465 KQANISTQQFDRLLL
+465 NIF
-480 LTNGLSSSQLKLIVS
+480 
-495 SKALSLQQKELLLV
+495 
-509 NSGLSREEAKL
+509 
-520 QLQTWGLSTAQ
+520 GLSTIDDDFYLSGSLKEIQEKLYGIQELSQDFDISTEFENSFTEISNDVDSLLSANQ
-531 TGLITSTVSLK
+531 ELYKQYVLWEKILTNDPNNQYDEQFNLINQAKKIYDDALKANDADAIQSASEKYAKVLSSAINLAMNNYDYDVADYFENIYPEMEQLFGEWKFKLNFEPNTDGLQDKVSIALNGLEGFSSEDILNFSFDTSTQ
-542 SAMSALKSTMLA
+542 
-554 NPLIVVAAGISAAT
+554 NQISAYGEL
-568 MAWNSYKQKL
+568 NSVAEQYGLTLQQL
-578 EEMRQ
+578 IDLLVQMGIVESESYQ
-583 ATQDATNTY
+583 QLVDTFGQDNIN
-592 KDSASSIEDYV
+592 KIAS
-603 SKYQDLRQA
+603 QDLVF
-612 LIAAKGDEQETYNIK
+612 
-627 QQLLELQTELNNTYG
+627 
-642 EEYGRLN
+642 
-649 LLTSAYEDQ
+649 AYQ
-658 TEAIKA
+658 I
-664 YNAELAKSYLNEN
+664 EN
-677 VAGIKDATKQMTKER
+677 VGDMTFEEF
-692 HYNLSGIMYQGS
+692 Q
-704 VEADALREIADKY
+704 AEI
-717 SSISILEGTD
+717 
-727 GTFTVH
+727 
-733 INADAQS
+733 
-740 ANETINSFM
+740 
-749 DDLREK
+749 
-755 AKELGNESLFDD
+755 
-767 VFTYSSAELNRSQKI
+767 QKI
-782 LDEFADTYKQ
+782 K
-792 SLMAEIVT
+792 
-800 DDGRAEIY
+800 
-808 NQALQAVEQYNDA
+808 
-821 VAKSENPYDDENV
+821 ENR
-834 SKARR
+834 K
-839 NLESIKE
+839 ES
-846 EIQNNIDEWG
+846 
-856 KYSAVTDDLFNQ
+856 
-868 ADTRLIDF
+868 
-876 NNELKSNKDLLA
+876 
-888 DMDSLSGYSDV
+888 V
-899 DLKAFNPGDNGAF
+899 DL
-912 DRLKKSAEEY
+912 
-922 DLSVNE
+922 
-928 LIETL
+928 
-933 RQFGIIQ
+933 
-940 DVVESNGESAYQE
+940 
-953 SILSISSTID
+953 LSISSTID

-1019 SFEDFVT
+1019 SFENFVT
-1026 VLNNTDS
+1026 VLNDTDS
-1033 TAERVKDAFDRLATS
+1033 TAEQVKDAFDDLATS
-1048 IVGAGVSG
+1048 IVDAGVSG

-1069 MGVQNFEMVALEE
+1069 MGVQNFEMVTFEE
-1082 LIKNTEALKAAGL
+1082 LVKNTEALKAAGL

-1129 ELCSLQDMNTA
+1129 ELNNLAKMSTA
-1140 GEVANL
+1140 GEVAELQN
-1146 KTLAENAGITG
+1146 LAERAGVTG
-1157 NVIIWLTELE
+1157 EIIQWLTRL
-1167 QIYQEIASGLLDPSN
+1167 QLVYQQVANRTLDPQTIQDYVFEAKELTAKIQN
-1182 PMAINGKLI
+1182 
-1191 RAAMLKGL
+1191 
-1199 IDGAATEIKF
+1199 AATEVKF

-1220 KTAGKAGKE
+1220 KAASKAGKD
-1229 AGKEAGKSYKDKL
+1229 AGKSYKDKL
-1242 KDELSG
+1242 KDELSSI
-1248 LGDVLNYIN
+1248 GDVLNYIN

-1350 GEPGQFVYETD
+1350 GEPGQFVYTTSE
-1361 TQGIRDARESLEEAK
+1361 QGIRDARESLEEAK

-1414 YYDDLIKSAENYYDG
+1414 YYEDLIKSTENYYDG

-1636 SFSLSGEKGE
+1636 SFSLSGERGE

-1674 ESASATNAPGARTGS
+1674 ESASATNASGARTGS

-1715 DETIGSGGENEGTDS
+1715 DETIGSGGEGEGTDS

-1928 LEKPSR
+1928 LEKSSR

-1949 LLQKW
+1949 MFQKW

-1978 IARNISNVNTNNIQR
+1978 IARSVSNVNTNNIQR

-1999 INITCPG
+1999 IHITCPG
-2006 VTSNEVAKQITTE
+2006 VTSNEVAAQVSTE

-2026 IALEALQE
+2026 IALEVLQE

>member
-1 MAKFI
+1 M
-6 RVIPWLDE
+6 
-14 KVFNNQLSKLEKRQ
+14 
-28 GKINVD
+28 
-34 IDDSDI
+34 
-40 NKVTQGINRLN
+40 
-51 NASNNTNT
+51 
-59 IFSKLKNTLK
+59 
-69 DTFSHGKLAMTGY
+69 
-82 LLALNEINKAG
+82 
-93 KQAKETIEGLDSVV
+93 
-107 TDLSIAMNDSRDKAY
+107 
-122 DYLNTL
+122 
-128 NRQAK
+128 
-133 ELKVTTETVAKAS
+133 
-146 DDWLRSGRTI
+146 
-156 SETNTLVRDST
+156 
-167 VLSVLGQIES
+167 
-177 ADATK
+177 
-182 YLTAITNAYRL
+182 
-193 SAEDTIDVVSRLT
+193 
-206 YVDGLSA
+206 
-213 SSAGGLAQSL
+213 
-223 SKTASAAQMAGV
+223 
-235 EIDALIGYV
+235 
-244 AAIKDVTQAEDSE
+244 
-257 IGNALKGIFARFNNI
+257 
-272 KVSKFIDDETGEA
+272 
-285 LNDVEKTLDEVGI
+285 
-298 KMRNVN
+298 
-304 GSFIDNQI
+304 
-312 IIDQLGKSWNS
+312 
-323 FDDTQQRAIATAAA
+323 
-337 GTHRYNAFIALMQNY
+337 
-352 DKAVK
+352 
-357 YAEASLNS
+357 
-365 SGTALEKY
+365 
-373 ERSYLDSLEAKQAA
+373 
-387 LQASFESMIINS
+387 
-399 DFDEAYSGIIEATT
+399 
-413 ALVDFINQTNL
+413 
-424 LKGALTGLT
+424 
-433 VSGALK
+433 
-439 GFTVLKSGIME
+439 
-450 AYVSLNQ
+450 
-457 FKQALDIT
+457 
-465 KQANISTQQFDRLLL
+465 
-480 LTNGLSSSQLKLIVS
+480 
-495 SKALSLQQKELLLV
+495 
-509 NSGLSREEAKL
+509 
-520 QLQTWGLSTAQ
+520 
-531 TGLITSTVSLK
+531 
-542 SAMSALKSTMLA
+542 
-554 NPLIVVAAGISAAT
+554 
-568 MAWNSYKQKL
+568 
-578 EEMRQ
+578 
-583 ATQDATNTY
+583 
-592 KDSASSIEDYV
+592 
-603 SKYQDLRQA
+603 
-612 LIAAKGDEQETYNIK
+612 
-627 QQLLELQTELNNTYG
+627 
-642 EEYGRLN
+642 
-649 LLTSAYEDQ
+649 
-658 TEAIKA
+658 
-664 YNAELAKSYLNEN
+664 
-677 VAGIKDATKQMTKER
+677 
-692 HYNLSGIMYQGS
+692 
-704 VEADALREIADKY
+704 
-717 SSISILEGTD
+717 
-727 GTFTVH
+727 
-733 INADAQS
+733 
-740 ANETINSFM
+740 
-749 DDLREK
+749 
-755 AKELGNESLFDD
+755 
-767 VFTYSSAELNRSQKI
+767 
-782 LDEFADTYKQ
+782 
-792 SLMAEIVT
+792 
-800 DDGRAEIY
+800 
-808 NQALQAVEQYNDA
+808 
-821 VAKSENPYDDENV
+821 
-834 SKARR
+834 
-839 NLESIKE
+839 
-846 EIQNNIDEWG
+846 
-856 KYSAVTDDLFNQ
+856 
-868 ADTRLIDF
+868 
-876 NNELKSNKDLLA
+876 
-888 DMDSLSGYSDV
+888 
-899 DLKAFNPGDNGAF
+899 
-912 DRLKKSAEEY
+912 
-922 DLSVNE
+922 
-928 LIETL
+928 

-994 DLSTFESIKSKLDE
+994 DLSTFEAIKSKLDE
-1008 MAELGLEVDTS
+1008 MSKLGLEVDTS
-1019 SFEDFVT
+1019 SFENFVT
-1026 VLNNTDS
+1026 VLNDTDS
-1033 TAERVKDAFDRLATS
+1033 TAEQVKDAFQDLATS
-1048 IVGAGVSG
+1048 IVDAGVSG

-1069 MGVQNFEMVALEE
+1069 MGVQNFEMVAFEE
-1082 LIKNTEALKAAGL
+1082 LVKNTEALNEALKNAGITMD
-1095 DLVNAT
+1095 DLVVKTEDGSIVAS
-1101 DVQIQAFA
+1101 DAAKAFA
-1109 EEMVSAENAAQAYN
+1109 EEMVGAENAAQAYN

-1129 ELCSLQDMNTA
+1129 ELNNLAKMSTA
-1140 GEVANL
+1140 GEVAELQN
-1146 KTLAENAGITG
+1146 LAERAGVTG
-1157 NVIIWLTELE
+1157 EIIQWLTRL
-1167 QIYQEIASGLLDPSN
+1167 QLVYQQVANRTLDPQTIQDYVFEAKELTAKIQN
-1182 PMAINGKLI
+1182 
-1191 RAAMLKGL
+1191 
-1199 IDGAATEIKF
+1199 AATEVKF

-1220 KTAGKAGKE
+1220 KAAGK

-1297 AQIDAIEKQIEAKKK
+1297 TQIDAIEKQIEAKKK

>member
-34 IDDSDI
+34 IDNSGI
-40 NKVTQGINRLN
+40 NKATQGINRLN

-167 VLSVLGQIES
+167 VLSVLGQTES

-272 KVSKFIDDETGEA
+272 KVSKFTDDETGEA

-373 ERSYLDSLEAKQAA
+373 ERSYLNSLEAKQAA

-554 NPLIVVAAGISAAT
+554 NPLIVVAAGISTAT

-704 VEADALREIADKY
+704 VEADVLREIADKY
-717 SSISILEGTD
+717 SSISILDGTD

-755 AKELGNESLFDD
+755 AKELGNENLFDD

-899 DLKAFNPGDNGAF
+899 DLKAFNPGDNDAF

-940 DVVESNGESAYQE
+940 DVVESNGKSAYQE

-963 QLNTKLK
+963 QLNTQLK

-994 DLSTFESIKSKLDE
+994 DLSTFEAIKSKLDE
-1008 MAELGLEVDTS
+1008 MSKLGLEVDTS
-1019 SFEDFVT
+1019 SFENFVT
-1026 VLNNTDS
+1026 VLNDTDS
-1033 TAERVKDAFDRLATS
+1033 TAEQVKAAFDGLATS
-1048 IVGAGVSG
+1048 IVDAGVSG

-1129 ELCSLQDMNTA
+1129 ELNNLTTMSTA
-1140 GEVANL
+1140 GEVAELQNL
-1146 KTLAENAGITG
+1146 AERAGVTGEIIQWLTRLQLVYQQVANKTLDPHTIQDYVFEAKE
-1157 NVIIWLTELE
+1157 LTAKI
-1167 QIYQEIASGLLDPSN
+1167 QN
-1182 PMAINGKLI
+1182 
-1191 RAAMLKGL
+1191 
-1199 IDGAATEIKF
+1199 AATEVKF

-1220 KTAGKAGKE
+1220 KAAGKAGKD
-1229 AGKEAGKSYKDKL
+1229 AGKSYKDKL

-1257 DIIGDQIDLLG
+1257 DIIGNQIDLLG
-1268 DQKDAAVDALNAE
+1268 DQKDAAVDALEAERDAAIEALEAE
-1281 KEAAE
+1281 KDRIQ
-1286 AALQAQIDLVE
+1286 LK
-1297 AQIDAIEKQIEAKKK
+1297 IDAIQD
-1312 EIDKI
+1312 EIDAI
-1317 KEAREERQRE
+1317 KSAREERELQINAE
-1327 IDLQKKQFE
+1327 KKLYDLNKK
-1336 LLRMQNQKTSLIYK
+1336 MSQKTRLVYK
-1350 GEPGQFVYETD
+1350 EGNDGVPGQMVYEQD
-1361 TQGIRDARESLEEAK
+1361 FRGIADARNEYDKSLEDIK
-1376 ENIYIAGIE
+1376 IFNLE
-1385 KEISLLEDEISNL
+1385 KEIDGLENAL
-1398 EDVID
+1398 D
-1403 SLNNQIEASNK
+1403 SINEQIEATNK
-1414 YYDDLIKSAENYYDG
+1414 YYDELIKQTESYYDSMIQG
-1429 LIKNLEDYQNRW
+1429 LEDYKSRW
-1441 KEIGEI
+1441 EELANIEKE
-1447 EEQAKIQVKLKE
+1447 AKMQVALKN
-1459 LGITTEDILN
+1459 LGIETTDILN
-1469 MSEDAFNSFKQ
+1469 MSEEAFNSFKQ
-1480 QYLAIL
+1480 QYLSIL

-1502 VANGIDVTTL
+1502 VANGIDLTAL

-1525 LNEADFNS
+1525 LNGADFNS
-1533 VSTGLNDISDGMGNV
+1533 VSTGLNDVSDGIGNV

-1577 TKLSN
+1577 TKLNN

-1588 DIPTSEKF
+1588 DIPTSDKF
-1596 NELATSFTNL
+1596 DELATSFTNL

-1674 ESASATNAPGARTGS
+1674 ESASATNASGARTGS
-1689 SMGTGNSTAGGGSG
+1689 SMGTGNSTTGGGSG

-1715 DETIGSGGENEGTDS
+1715 DETIGSGGEGEGT
-1730 RGSEGEGVLGKFGQF
+1730 GGKESEGEGVLGKFGQF

-1803 CVSALGELAGAM
+1803 CVSALGELAGVM
-1815 SALGGEGFA
+1815 SSLGGEGFA
-1824 FGTIGTGFASGTD
+1824 FGTVGTGFASGTD

-1847 KAFAKGTDRFK
+1847 KAFAKGTGRFK
-1858 GLDKD
+1858 GLPKD
-1863 TLALRSEYNQSELT
+1863 EKNALRSEYGQPELT
-1877 MYPDGKIELTNSPNL
+1877 VYPDGTTELTTEPTMSD
-1892 KVLPKNTKIFNEKQT
+1892 LPKDTVIFNEEQT
-1907 QEMLNNK
+1907 KRIMSNK
-1914 GTVVGNAYADGNAV
+1914 GTVIGNAYAEGNASV
-1928 LEKPSR
+1928 EKSSQ

>member
-34 IDDSDI
+34 IDNSGI
-40 NKVTQGINRLN
+40 NKATQGINRLN

-235 EIDALIGYV
+235 EIDTLIGYV

-373 ERSYLDSLEAKQAA
+373 ERSYLNSLEAKQAA

-554 NPLIVVAAGISAAT
+554 NPLIVVAAGISTAT

-755 AKELGNESLFDD
+755 AKELGNENLFDD

-899 DLKAFNPGDNGAF
+899 DLKAFNPGDNDAF

-940 DVVESNGESAYQE
+940 DVVESNGKSAYQE

-963 QLNTKLK
+963 ELNTKLK

-994 DLSTFESIKSKLDE
+994 DLSTFEAIKSKLDE
-1008 MAELGLEVDTS
+1008 MSKLGLEVDTS
-1019 SFEDFVT
+1019 SFENFVT
-1026 VLNNTDS
+1026 VLNDTDS
-1033 TAERVKDAFDRLATS
+1033 TAEQVKDAFDDLATS
-1048 IVGAGVSG
+1048 IVDAGVSG

-1082 LIKNTEALKAAGL
+1082 LVKNTEALKAAGL

-1129 ELCSLQDMNTA
+1129 ELNNLAKMSTA
-1140 GEVANL
+1140 GEVAELQN
-1146 KTLAENAGITG
+1146 LAERAGVTG
-1157 NVIIWLTELE
+1157 EIIQWLTRL
-1167 QIYQEIASGLLDPSN
+1167 QLVYQQVANRTLDPQTIQDYVFEAKELTAKIQN
-1182 PMAINGKLI
+1182 
-1191 RAAMLKGL
+1191 
-1199 IDGAATEIKF
+1199 AATEVKF

-1220 KTAGKAGKE
+1220 KAAGKAGKD
-1229 AGKEAGKSYKDKL
+1229 AGKSYKDKL

-1414 YYDDLIKSAENYYDG
+1414 YYDDLIKSAESYYDG

-1655 LKTAVDDVTSA
+1655 LKTAVDEVTSA
-1666 INGGGSTG
+1666 INGGSSTG
-1674 ESASATNAPGARTGS
+1674 ESASATNASGARTGS

-1715 DETIGSGGENEGTDS
+1715 DETIGSGGEGEGT
-1730 RGSEGEGVLGKFGQF
+1730 GGKESEGEGVLGKFGQF

-1757 TGEDEESGEEG
+1757 TGEEESGEEG

-1824 FGTIGTGFASGTD
+1824 FGTIGTGFSSGTD

-1914 GTVVGNAYADGNAV
+1914 GTVVGNAYADGNASV
-1928 LEKPSR
+1928 EKSSQ
-1934 FDNMRDLQPGDRMYD
+1934 FDNMKDLQPGDRMYD

>member
-34 IDDSDI
+34 IDNSGI
-40 NKVTQGINRLN
+40 NKATQGINRLN

-82 LLALNEINKAG
+82 LLALNEINKAS
-93 KQAKETIEGLDSVV
+93 KQAKETIKELDGAV
-107 TDLSIAMNDSRDKAY
+107 TDLSIAMNGTRREGAE
-122 DYLNTL
+122 YLKTL
-128 NRQAK
+128 NQQAK
-133 ELKVTTETVAKAS
+133 DLKTTTKSVSDSADTFLRQGKTIAETET
-146 DDWLRSGRTI
+146 LI
-156 SETNTLVRDST
+156 RDSL
-167 VLSVLGQIES
+167 VLSKVGKIES
-177 ADATK
+177 AEASD
-182 YLTAITNAYRL
+182 YLTSALNGYKLEAKDAI
-193 SAEDTIDVVSRLT
+193 SVIDKLT
-206 YVDGLSA
+206 AVDAVSA
-213 SSAGGLAQSL
+213 SEAGGLAL
-223 SKTASAAQMAGV
+223 SMSRTASAADMAGV
-235 EIDALIGYV
+235 SMSKLIGWLAV
-244 AAIKDVTQAEDSE
+244 VKETTRDSDE
-257 IGNALKGIFARFNNI
+257 AVGNMVKSMLSRMNQVRAG
-272 KVSKFIDDETGEA
+272 KFVDAETGES
-285 LNDVEKTLDEVGI
+285 LNDMEKVLTKVGVAMRDANGQFISSEKILDE
-298 KMRNVN
+298 
-304 GSFIDNQI
+304 
-312 IIDQLGKSWNS
+312 LGKRFNE
-323 FDDTQQRAIATAAA
+323 FDSVTQRAVATALGGTYQYEKVITLLSNYSKSLEYTKVAEESA
-337 GTHRYNAFIALMQNY
+337 G
-352 DKAVK
+352 
-357 YAEASLNS
+357 S
-365 SGTALEKY
+365 SMRKFNE
-373 ERSYLDSLEAKQAA
+373 SYLNSLEAKQAA

-399 DFDEAYSGIIEATT
+399 DFDEVYSGIIEATT

-457 FKQALDIT
+457 FKQALDVT

-554 NPLIVVAAGISAAT
+554 NPFILVAAGISTAT
-568 MAWNSYKQKL
+568 MIWNSYKQKL

-704 VEADALREIADKY
+704 AEADALREIADKY
-717 SSISILEGTD
+717 SSISILNGTD

-846 EIQNNIDEWG
+846 EIQNNIDEWR

-899 DLKAFNPGDNGAF
+899 DLKAFNPGDNDAF

-1008 MAELGLEVDTS
+1008 MAKLGLEVDTS
-1019 SFEDFVT
+1019 SFENFVT
-1026 VLNNTDS
+1026 VLNDTDS
-1033 TAERVKDAFDRLATS
+1033 TAEQVKDAFDDLATS
-1048 IVGAGVSG
+1048 IVDAGVSG

-1082 LIKNTEALKAAGL
+1082 LIKNTEALKATGL

-1129 ELCSLQDMNTA
+1129 ELNNLAKMSTA
-1140 GEVANL
+1140 GEVAELQN
-1146 KTLAENAGITG
+1146 LAERAGVTG
-1157 NVIIWLTELE
+1157 EIIQWLTRL
-1167 QIYQEIASGLLDPSN
+1167 QLVYQQVANRTLDPQTIQDYVFEAKELTAKIQN
-1182 PMAINGKLI
+1182 
-1191 RAAMLKGL
+1191 
-1199 IDGAATEIKF
+1199 AATEVKF
-1209 SGNEVDYKPLT
+1209 SGNEVK
-1220 KTAGKAGKE
+1220 
-1229 AGKEAGKSYKDKL
+1229 
-1242 KDELSG
+1242 
-1248 LGDVLNYIN
+1248 
-1257 DIIGDQIDLLG
+1257 
-1268 DQKDAAVDALNAE
+1268 
-1281 KEAAE
+1281 
-1286 AALQAQIDLVE
+1286 
-1297 AQIDAIEKQIEAKKK
+1297 
-1312 EIDKI
+1312 
-1317 KEAREERQRE
+1317 
-1327 IDLQKKQFE
+1327 
-1336 LLRMQNQKTSLIYK
+1336 
-1350 GEPGQFVYETD
+1350 
-1361 TQGIRDARESLEEAK
+1361 
-1376 ENIYIAGIE
+1376 
-1385 KEISLLEDEISNL
+1385 
-1398 EDVID
+1398 
-1403 SLNNQIEASNK
+1403 
-1414 YYDDLIKSAENYYDG
+1414 
-1429 LIKNLEDYQNRW
+1429 
-1441 KEIGEI
+1441 
-1447 EEQAKIQVKLKE
+1447 
-1459 LGITTEDILN
+1459 
-1469 MSEDAFNSFKQ
+1469 
-1480 QYLAIL
+1480 
-1486 TEMYSGEQD
+1486 
-1495 MIQAIND
+1495 
-1502 VANGIDVTTL
+1502 
-1512 TEGLNQTKENIDN
+1512 
-1525 LNEADFNS
+1525 
-1533 VSTGLNDISDGMGNV
+1533 
-1548 GTSASSA
+1548 
-1555 SESTSSVSSDLQ
+1555 
-1567 EMNTN
+1567 
-1572 AEGLD
+1572 
-1577 TKLSN
+1577 
-1582 ISSALN
+1582 
-1588 DIPTSEKF
+1588 
-1596 NELATSFTNL
+1596 
-1606 GTAIQSVA
+1606 
-1614 DALGI
+1614 
-1619 SGEDSV
+1619 
-1625 SGLVTALTELG
+1625 
-1636 SFSLSGEKGE
+1636 
-1646 GGIIEQFQN
+1646 
-1655 LKTAVDDVTSA
+1655 
-1666 INGGGSTG
+1666 
-1674 ESASATNAPGARTGS
+1674 
-1689 SMGTGNSTAGGGSG
+1689 
-1703 LTGAIKEIGTTT
+1703 
-1715 DETIGSGGENEGTDS
+1715 
-1730 RGSEGEGVLGKFGQF
+1730 
-1745 KSAVEEV
+1745 
-1752 TKAIG
+1752 
-1757 TGEDEESGEEG
+1757 
-1768 ATSLISALQLHY
+1768 
-1780 EKAEETLPEVKNM
+1780 
-1793 FEELLAKILE
+1793 
-1803 CVSALGELAGAM
+1803 
-1815 SALGGEGFA
+1815 
-1824 FGTIGTGFASGTD
+1824 
-1837 PKASFTTTVG
+1837 
-1847 KAFAKGTDRFK
+1847 
-1858 GLDKD
+1858 
-1863 TLALRSEYNQSELT
+1863 
-1877 MYPDGKIELTNSPNL
+1877 
-1892 KVLPKNTKIFNEKQT
+1892 
-1907 QEMLNNK
+1907 
-1914 GTVVGNAYADGNAV
+1914 
-1928 LEKPSR
+1928 
-1934 FDNMRDLQPGDRMYD
+1934 
-1949 LLQKW
+1949 
-1954 NAYFEKNDHSFIEPV
+1954 
-1969 NAIQKNTEE
+1969 
-1978 IARNISNVNTNNIQR
+1978 
-1993 SVNIGD
+1993 
-1999 INITCPG
+1999 
-2006 VTSNEVAKQITTE
+2006 
-2019 LHKQIGG
+2019 
-2026 IALEALQE
+2026 
-2034 SHITR
+2034 